1 MDSDI
6 RPSIARF
13 RLNMPSFGNS
23 WRNKQKNGI
32 NLNNRNKKCRIIFN
46 CAKWSKEHL
55 LRLRIENCSRLPCAL
70 EFCSYNFVCTLFSAK
85 IDKGKQQRKRN
96 RFEIIGNLEF
106 KLNVETKYTK
116 YQSHH
121 HVEIQSLSLR
131 YADCAAHV
139 PIFELGIYI
148 FKMEKASS
156 FEVKSL
162 SD

>member
-1 MDSDI
+1 MIKGTSTKTAY
-6 RPSIARF
+6 RELLSIAQCTRVLF
-13 RLNMPSFGNS
+13 LQFCLSFVLGKD
-23 WRNKQKNGI
+23 RQ
-32 NLNNRNKKCRIIFN
+32 RQTT
-46 CAKWSKEHL
+46 KETQ
-55 LRLRIENCSRLPCAL
+55 
-70 EFCSYNFVCTLFSAK
+70 YK
-85 IDKGKQQRKRN
+85 
-96 RFEIIGNLEF
+96 FEIIGNLEF